1 MSIRS
6 LRGNRE
12 ISPLTICQCRRWPA
26 PGRRGVIAGDVRRGE
41 VGLAHSSGEAGEQPE
56 RSGVSGAKERAKG
69 TRNSHTCAGHRAGK
83 ACHRG
88 CRAWEAAKQRKKERF
103 TALFHLLT
111 VEALEAAFLSLSRKA
126 AAGVDGIRW
135 MDYAGNMKNNITD
148 LHRRLHRGSYRA
160 QPGRRHYIPKADGKQ
175 RPLGIASLED
185 KIVQYA
191 LVKILNAVYENDFM
205 GFSYGFRPGRS
216 QHDALDALAT
226 GLVRTNVNW
235 VLDADISQFFDRVSH
250 EWLIRFTEH
259 RIGDRRVI
267 RLIRKWL
274 TAGTSEE
281 GQWRATEEG
290 TPQGAVISPLL
301 ANIYL
306 HYVFDLWAHQW
317 RRRYATGNVVMVRYA
332 DDIVIGFDKRYD
344 ARRFRI
350 AMQRRLR
357 EFGLTVHPEKTRLME
372 FGRFAAENRAIRGK
386 GKPETFNFLGFT
398 HISGKDRNG
407 RFMLIRKTRRDRMTA
422 TLKAIKDG
430 LRRRWHYSIPEQGK
444 WLRRVVQGYLNYH
457 SVPGNFPTM
466 QKFRTHVTNLWR
478 RALRR
483 RSQKDDTTWTKA
495 NKLAAAWLPR
505 VRVLHPWPV
514 ERFTARH
521 PRQEPGA

>member
-1 MSIRS
+1 MMYGEEKSDS
-6 LRGNRE
+6 LIVAAKQANNPKGAE
-12 ISPLTICQCRRWPA
+12 SVERR
-26 PGRRGVIAGDVRRGE
+26 
-41 VGLAHSSGEAGEQPE
+41 
-56 RSGVSGAKERAKG
+56 SGAKGNAEQPHMRR
-69 TRNSHTCAGHRAGK
+69 TQRLSRV
-83 ACHRG
+83 R
-88 CRAWEAAKQRKKERF
+88 EAAKQRKKERF

-148 LHRRLHRGSYRA
+148 LHRRLHQGSYRA

-274 TAGTSEE
+274 TAGTLEE

-344 ARRFRI
+344 APALPYSHAAQTEGVRTHGSPGENPSDGVRP
-350 AMQRRLR
+350 LR
-357 EFGLTVHPEKTRLME
+357 CR
-372 FGRFAAENRAIRGK
+372 
-386 GKPETFNFLGFT
+386 KPC
-398 HISGKDRNG
+398 H
-407 RFMLIRKTRRDRMTA
+407 
-422 TLKAIKDG
+422 
-430 LRRRWHYSIPEQGK
+430 QGK
-444 WLRRVVQGYLNYH
+444 RQTRNVQ
-457 SVPGNFPTM
+457 
-466 QKFRTHVTNLWR
+466 
-478 RALRR
+478 
-483 RSQKDDTTWTKA
+483 
-495 NKLAAAWLPR
+495 LPR
-505 VRVLHPWPV
+505 VHAHQR
-514 ERFTARH
+514 ERSQRQVHADTKDPPGSDDGNSESHQRRSAKALALLN
-521 PRQEPGA
+521 PRTGKMAQESGSGIPELSLGTGQLPHHAEVQDTCNKPLAPGAQAQEPEG

>member
-1 MSIRS
+1 
-6 LRGNRE
+6 
-12 ISPLTICQCRRWPA
+12 
-26 PGRRGVIAGDVRRGE
+26 
-41 VGLAHSSGEAGEQPE
+41 
-56 RSGVSGAKERAKG
+56 
-69 TRNSHTCAGHRAGK
+69 
-83 ACHRG
+83 
-88 CRAWEAAKQRKKERF
+88 RF

-111 VEALEAAFLSLSRKA
+111 AEALENAFLSLSRKA
-126 AAGVDGIRW
+126 AAGVDGVRW
-135 MDYAGNMKNNITD
+135 KDYAENLKVNIAD
-148 LHRRLHRGSYRA
+148 LHRRLHQGSYRA

-216 QHDALDALAT
+216 QHNALDALAT

-235 VLDADISQFFDRVSH
+235 VLDADISQFFDKVSH
-250 EWLIRFTEH
+250 EWLIRFIEH
-259 RIGDRRVI
+259 RIGDQRVI

-281 GQWRATEEG
+281 GEWRASEEGEWRASEEGEWRASEEG

-317 RRRYATGNVVMVRYA
+317 RRRHATGNVVMVRYA
-332 DDIVIGFDKRYD
+332 DDIVIGFDKRID
-344 ARRFRI
+344 AQCFRI
-350 AMQRRLR
+350 AMQRRLK
-357 EFGLTVHPEKTRLME
+357 EFGLAVHPKKTRLTE
-372 FGRFAAENRAIRGK
+372 FGRFAAENRASRGK

-398 HISGKDRNG
+398 HISGKDRSG

-430 LRRRWHYSIPEQGK
+430 LRKRWHYSIPEQGK
-444 WLRRVVQGYLNYH
+444 WLRIVVQGYLNYH
-457 SVPGNFPTM
+457 SVPGNYPM
-466 QKFRTHVTNLWR
+466 MRKFRIYVTDLWR

-483 RSQKDDTTWTKA
+483 RSQQDDTTWTKA
-495 NKLAAAWLPR
+495 NRLAAVWLPK

>member
-1 MSIRS
+1 MMYGEEKSDS
-6 LRGNRE
+6 LIVAAKQANNPKGAE
-12 ISPLTICQCRRWPA
+12 SVERR
-26 PGRRGVIAGDVRRGE
+26 
-41 VGLAHSSGEAGEQPE
+41 
-56 RSGVSGAKERAKG
+56 SGAKGNAEQPHMRR
-69 TRNSHTCAGHRAGK
+69 TQSRESMSQRLS
-83 ACHRG
+83 RV
-88 CRAWEAAKQRKKERF
+88 REAAKQRKKERF

-148 LHRRLHRGSYRA
+148 LHRRLHQGSYRA

-274 TAGTSEE
+274 SRDVGGGSMASNG
-281 GQWRATEEG
+281 GRH
-290 TPQGAVISPLL
+290 PQGAVISPLL

-306 HYVFDLWAHQW
+306 HYVFDLW
-317 RRRYATGNVVMVRYA
+317 R
-332 DDIVIGFDKRYD
+332 
-344 ARRFRI
+344 
-350 AMQRRLR
+350 
-357 EFGLTVHPEKTRLME
+357 
-372 FGRFAAENRAIRGK
+372 
-386 GKPETFNFLGFT
+386 
-398 HISGKDRNG
+398 ISGDVA
-407 RFMLIRKTRRDRMTA
+407 MPQAM
-422 TLKAIKDG
+422 
-430 LRRRWHYSIPEQGK
+430 W
-444 WLRRVVQGYLNYH
+444 
-457 SVPGNFPTM
+457 
-466 QKFRTHVTNLWR
+466 
-478 RALRR
+478 
-483 RSQKDDTTWTKA
+483 
-495 NKLAAAWLPR
+495 
-505 VRVLHPWPV
+505 
-514 ERFTARH
+514 
-521 PRQEPGA
+521 

>member
-1 MSIRS
+1 MYGEEKSDSLIVAGSRRTTRKERS
-6 LRGNRE
+6 QWSEGAGAKGN
-12 ISPLTICQCRRWPA
+12 A
-26 PGRRGVIAGDVRRGE
+26 
-41 VGLAHSSGEAGEQPE
+41 EQPHMRRTQSRE
-56 RSGVSGAKERAKG
+56 SMSQRLSRVR
-69 TRNSHTCAGHRAGK
+69 
-83 ACHRG
+83 
-88 CRAWEAAKQRKKERF
+88 EAAKQRKKERF

-148 LHRRLHRGSYRA
+148 LHRRLHQGSYRA

-216 QHDALDALAT
+216 QHDALDAPT

-290 TPQGAVISPLL
+290 TPTGAVISPLL

-386 GKPETFNFLGFT
+386 ANQKRSTS
-398 HISGKDRNG
+398 SGSR
-407 RFMLIRKTRRDRMTA
+407 TSA
-422 TLKAIKDG
+422 
-430 LRRRWHYSIPEQGK
+430 
-444 WLRRVVQGYLNYH
+444 
-457 SVPGNFPTM
+457 PTM

>member
-1 MSIRS
+1 MYGEEKSDS
-6 LRGNRE
+6 LIVAAKQANNPKGAE
-12 ISPLTICQCRRWPA
+12 SVERR
-26 PGRRGVIAGDVRRGE
+26 
-41 VGLAHSSGEAGEQPE
+41 
-56 RSGVSGAKERAKG
+56 SGAKGNAEQPHMRR
-69 TRNSHTCAGHRAGK
+69 TQRLSRV
-83 ACHRG
+83 R
-88 CRAWEAAKQRKKERF
+88 EAAKQRKKERF

-135 MDYAGNMKNNITD
+135 MDYAVNMKNNITD
-148 LHRRLHRGSYRA
+148 LHRRLHQGSYRA

-344 ARRFRI
+344 APALPYSHAAQTEGVRTHGSPGENPSDGVRP
-350 AMQRRLR
+350 LR
-357 EFGLTVHPEKTRLME
+357 CR
-372 FGRFAAENRAIRGK
+372 
-386 GKPETFNFLGFT
+386 KPC
-398 HISGKDRNG
+398 H
-407 RFMLIRKTRRDRMTA
+407 
-422 TLKAIKDG
+422 
-430 LRRRWHYSIPEQGK
+430 QGK
-444 WLRRVVQGYLNYH
+444 RQTRNVQ
-457 SVPGNFPTM
+457 
-466 QKFRTHVTNLWR
+466 
-478 RALRR
+478 
-483 RSQKDDTTWTKA
+483 
-495 NKLAAAWLPR
+495 LPR
-505 VRVLHPWPV
+505 VHAHQR
-514 ERFTARH
+514 ERSQRQVHADTKDPPGSDDGNSESHQRRSAKALALLN
-521 PRQEPGA
+521 PRTGKMAQESGSGIPELSLGTGQLPHHAEVQDTCNKPLAPGAQAQEPEG

>member
-1 MSIRS
+1 MMYGEEKSDS
-6 LRGNRE
+6 LIVAAKQANNPKGAE
-12 ISPLTICQCRRWPA
+12 SVERR
-26 PGRRGVIAGDVRRGE
+26 
-41 VGLAHSSGEAGEQPE
+41 
-56 RSGVSGAKERAKG
+56 SGAKGNAEQPHMRR
-69 TRNSHTCAGHRAGK
+69 TQSRESMSQRLS
-83 ACHRG
+83 RV
-88 CRAWEAAKQRKKERF
+88 REAAKQRKKERF

-148 LHRRLHRGSYRA
+148 LHRRLHQGSYRA

-175 RPLGIASLED
+175 RPL
-185 KIVQYA
+185 
-191 LVKILNAVYENDFM
+191 
-205 GFSYGFRPGRS
+205 
-216 QHDALDALAT
+216 
-226 GLVRTNVNW
+226 
-235 VLDADISQFFDRVSH
+235 
-250 EWLIRFTEH
+250 
-259 RIGDRRVI
+259 GDRRVI

>member
-1 MSIRS
+1 MDPAGSETPACQYDLYAGTGRS
-6 LRGNRE
+6 P
-12 ISPLTICQCRRWPA
+12 PLTICQCRRWPA

-56 RSGVSGAKERAKG
+56 RSGVSGAKERGQGERERKQPHMRR
-69 TRNSHTCAGHRAGK
+69 TQSRESMSQRLS
-83 ACHRG
+83 RV
-88 CRAWEAAKQRKKERF
+88 REAAKQRKKERF

-148 LHRRLHRGSYRA
+148 LHRRLHQGSYRA

-281 GQWRATEEG
+281 GEWRASEEG

-372 FGRFAAENRAIRGK
+372 FGRFAAENRAIR
-386 GKPETFNFLGFT
+386 E
-398 HISGKDRNG
+398 
-407 RFMLIRKTRRDRMTA
+407 
-422 TLKAIKDG
+422 
-430 LRRRWHYSIPEQGK
+430 
-444 WLRRVVQGYLNYH
+444 
-457 SVPGNFPTM
+457 
-466 QKFRTHVTNLWR
+466 
-478 RALRR
+478 
-483 RSQKDDTTWTKA
+483 KA
-495 NKLAAAWLPR
+495 NQKRSTSSGSRTSAGKIA
-505 VRVLHPWPV
+505 
-514 ERFTARH
+514 TA
-521 PRQEPGA
+521 GSC

>member
-1 MSIRS
+1 MMYGEEKSDS
-6 LRGNRE
+6 LIVAAKLANNPQGAE
-12 ISPLTICQCRRWPA
+12 SVERR
-26 PGRRGVIAGDVRRGE
+26 
-41 VGLAHSSGEAGEQPE
+41 
-56 RSGVSGAKERAKG
+56 SGAKGNAEQPHMRR
-69 TRNSHTCAGHRAGK
+69 TQSRESMSQRLS
-83 ACHRG
+83 RV
-88 CRAWEAAKQRKKERF
+88 REAAKQRKKERF

-148 LHRRLHRGSYRA
+148 LHRRLHQGSYRA

-281 GQWRATEEG
+281 GEWRASEEGEWRASEEG

-344 ARRFRI
+344 APALPYSHAAQTEGVRTHGSPGENPSDGVRP
-350 AMQRRLR
+350 LR
-357 EFGLTVHPEKTRLME
+357 CR
-372 FGRFAAENRAIRGK
+372 
-386 GKPETFNFLGFT
+386 KPC
-398 HISGKDRNG
+398 H
-407 RFMLIRKTRRDRMTA
+407 
-422 TLKAIKDG
+422 
-430 LRRRWHYSIPEQGK
+430 QGK
-444 WLRRVVQGYLNYH
+444 RQTRNVQ
-457 SVPGNFPTM
+457 
-466 QKFRTHVTNLWR
+466 
-478 RALRR
+478 
-483 RSQKDDTTWTKA
+483 
-495 NKLAAAWLPR
+495 LPR
-505 VRVLHPWPV
+505 VHAHQR
-514 ERFTARH
+514 ERSQRQVHADTKDPPGSDDGNSESHQRRSAKALALLN
-521 PRQEPGA
+521 PRTGKMAQESGSGIPELSLGTGQLPHHAEVQDTRNKPLAPGAQAQEPEG